1 MRPNVDS
8 CAARVKGLRQPPRCP
23 SQEWDRNAP
32 GRYPNC
38 KRRLLGAR
46 FLALTVAFGG
56 SRWVLTWIGVRL
68 ATPIARDF
76 CEETIIS
83 RPIGGEAGMADQ
95 GDRRGKRG
103 AEDLA
108 AETGEPQ

>member
-38 KRRLLGAR
+38 RRRLLGAR

-56 SRWVLTWIGVRL
+56 SRGVSPGLAFALQPDWSRL
-68 ATPIARDF
+68 LRRGESLVGRSEARH
-76 CEETIIS
+76 E
-83 RPIGGEAGMADQ
+83 MADQ
-95 GDRRGKRG
+95 GNWRDKRR
-103 AEDLA
+103 
-108 AETGEPQ
+108 